1 MDSGDNKTSITVAE
15 VLARLNDYPAFCD
28 PLTDVNQVGT
38 FGDRPLN
45 LACYHGNV
53 EEIQVLIY
61 AGADVNALG
70 EKGATPLH
78 DAARG
83 GHAEVV
89 KLLLSY
95 GAKPN
100 VTDEFGSTPANW
112 AELGGYPDVIDI
124 LKSPSRGN
132 R

>member
-1 MDSGDNKTSITVAE
+1 MTSSNKSSLLTVAD
-15 VLARLNDYPAFCD
+15 VLKRLNDYPAFCA

-53 EEIQVLIY
+53 EEIQLLID

-78 DAARG
+78 SAAGG
-83 GHAEVV
+83 GHVAVV

-100 VTDEFGSTPANW
+100 VTDEFGSAPVNW

-124 LKSPSRGN
+124 LKLQSRVN
-132 R
+132 Q

>member
-1 MDSGDNKTSITVAE
+1 MYSNKDSSRPTVADI
-15 VLARLNDYPAFCD
+15 LARLNDYPAFCD

-53 EEIQVLIY
+53 EEIRVLIE

-83 GHAEVV
+83 GHVEAV

-100 VTDEFGSTPANW
+100 VTDEFGSAPVNR

-124 LKSPSRGN
+124 LKLQSRGKQ
-132 R
+132 